1 MFEGLRGP
9 KLQVNCK
16 QVSGMSYIDSHRLVI
31 RTNIFTNQVT
41 AIHVDTGDAIWTSDA
56 SGSNVALHPD
66 DVIISPEG
74 WICVTNGNNLLAL
87 DPHNGCHVDT
97 LLENTLDHIRKVV
110 WPGDKVAI
118 KHGLPSVQIT
128 CF

>member
-1 MFEGLRGP
+1 
-9 KLQVNCK
+9 
-16 QVSGMSYIDSHRLVI
+16 MSYIDSHRLVI

-41 AIHVDTGDAIWTSDA
+41 AIHVDTGDAIWTFDA

-97 LLENTLDHIRKVV
+97 LLENTLDHIKKVV